1 MKPGL
6 LSAIARFYDIN
17 NTKFMLKEFYSG
29 PDDCVAITAEQGSLF
44 AKEVAGDF
52 NPIHDVDSKRF
63 CVPGDLLFAIVLE
76 KYGLSKTM
84 NFTFTGM
91 LGHDI
96 TLDFPATDEAQFDI
110 NGSHNKTILKVDR
123 DGERSTDQAMI
134 DALIRDYVAFS
145 GHNFPYVLVP
155 LMKKQNG
162 MINLSRPLVIY
173 DSMCLEF
180 KHLNFTHPKV
190 EMLEPELSINGK
202 RGEAHLHFQIKSD
215 DEVVGSGYKKIT
227 ITGIREYEEG
237 PMQDFVDNYLARKD
251 KYLASVAT

>member
-1 MKPGL
+1 
-6 LSAIARFYDIN
+6 
-17 NTKFMLKEFYSG
+17 MLKEFYSG
-29 PDDCVAITAEQGSLF
+29 SNECTEITAKQGSLF

-76 KYGLSKTM
+76 KYGLSKKM

-91 LGHDI
+91 LGHNI
-96 TLDFPATDEAQFDI
+96 TLDFPVTDETHFEI
-110 NGSHNKTILKVDR
+110 NGSNNKTILKVDR
-123 DGERSTDQAMI
+123 SGEKSTDNAMI

-155 LMKKQNG
+155 LMKQQNG

-180 KHLNFTHPKV
+180 EHLEFTHPKV

-202 RGEAHLHFQIKSD
+202 RGDAHLHFQIKSD
-215 DEVVGSGYKKIT
+215 NEIVGTGFKKIL

-237 PMQDFVDNYLARKD
+237 PMQDFVDHYLARKD
-251 KYLASVAT
+251 AYLETIGT